1 VNPAGSTLLYS
12 SYIWGE
18 VGENG
23 DTMNGIAVD
32 SSKNVYLAGTTQGN
46 YEPITPG
53 ALQTMNYDQ
62 NKSGDPQIPPY
73 TPTGLVAKLAL
84 VSPGPTYPASM
95 SLIEE
100 GTQNQYYYPDLAFG
114 TPLTFSASVTGSG
127 PNNAP
132 PTGSVWFYVNGKSP
146 VIVPLDGN
154 GNAAYTPPSLPYGQ
168 NTVQA
173 IYTGDTNFAQ
183 NNASALQDIIPSL
196 TVSPVYGGIFRG
208 SVTLTMSTTPGASI
222 YYTLDGT
229 PPGLGSTKYT
239 QPITLTAPAT
249 LVWAVAAPNGQGPS
263 WITES
268 SYWYYVE
275 QLTPT
280 PVLSLA
286 SGSYPAGQLL
296 TIADSI
302 PTATIRYTTDGS
314 TPTTHSNWYHGPIVL
329 TGSETVQAIAISTG
343 LPESN
348 VTSATYTIP

>member
-1 VNPAGSTLLYS
+1 
-12 SYIWGE
+12 
-18 VGENG
+18 
-23 DTMNGIAVD
+23 
-32 SSKNVYLAGTTQGN
+32 
-46 YEPITPG
+46 
-53 ALQTMNYDQ
+53 
-62 NKSGDPQIPPY
+62 
-73 TPTGLVAKLAL
+73 
-84 VSPGPTYPASM
+84 
-95 SLIEE
+95 
-100 GTQNQYYYPDLAFG
+100 
-114 TPLTFSASVTGSG
+114 
-127 PNNAP
+127 
-132 PTGSVWFYVNGKSP
+132 
-146 VIVPLDGN
+146 
-154 GNAAYTPPSLPYGQ
+154 
-168 NTVQA
+168 
-173 IYTGDTNFAQ
+173 
-183 NNASALQDIIPSL
+183 L